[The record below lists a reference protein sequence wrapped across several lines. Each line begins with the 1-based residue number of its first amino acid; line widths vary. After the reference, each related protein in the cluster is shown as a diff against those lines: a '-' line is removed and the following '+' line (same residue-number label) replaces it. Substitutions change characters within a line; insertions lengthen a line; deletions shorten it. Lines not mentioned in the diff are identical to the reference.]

1 MVAVSGPREKSMS
14 DFLIEHTPSAYKYP
28 LLIKHLLH
36 APMTQAANQE
46 IVYRDLSRYTYRDLR
61 ERIGRLASGLT
72 SSGVRR
78 GDVVGVLDWDS
89 HRYLECYFAIPMLGA
104 TLQTVNIRLSPEQVL
119 FTLNHARPKL
129 LLVNVEFLP
138 LIEQLQGQL
147 ESLEGIILMSDDGV
161 FPNSPIKTVD
171 DYEAML
177 AKSSPDFT
185 FEDFDENTRAT
196 MFYTTGTTGAPK
208 GVYFSHRQLVLHTLI
223 DLVGFGSPGRQG
235 RFHREDV
242 YMPITPMFHVHG
254 WGLPYAATAAGVKQV
269 YPGRYQPELLL
280 NLIKTEGVTFSHC
293 VPTILQ
299 MLLSAPNSKDIDL
312 SKLKMVIG
320 GAALTK
326 ALAKAA
332 MQRGID
338 IFAGYGMSESGPI
351 LTIAQ
356 LKEHELTGDL
366 DAEAALRTKTGT
378 PVPLVDFRIVD
389 AEMKDVAHDG
399 RTSGEIVV
407 RAPWLTMGYLNNPA
421 SSEKLWEGG
430 YLHTG
435 DIGTMTAH
443 GVVQITDR
451 IKDVIKTGGEWI
463 SSIELE
469 DILLQMPGLSEA
481 AIIGVTDAKWG
492 ERPLAI
498 LVVHP
503 GDRVDDVAVQ
513 KHVKAYADKGVIS
526 RFAIPDRIKFVD
538 ALDKTSVG
546 KIDKKVLRAKYGD
559 G

>member
-1 MVAVSGPREKSMS
+1 MS

-36 APMTQAANQE
+36 APMTQSADQE

-61 ERIGRLASGLT
+61 ERIGRLAGGLT
-72 SSGVRR
+72 SKGVRR

-119 FTLNHARPKL
+119 FTLNHARAKL

-147 ESLEGIILMSDDGV
+147 ESVEGIVLMSDDGV
-161 FPNSPIKTVD
+161 FPNSPIKTVGQ
-171 DYEAML
+171 YEEML

-185 FEDFDENTRAT
+185 FEDFDEHTRAT

-299 MLLSAPNSKDIDL
+299 MLLSAPNSKDVDL

-366 DAEAALRTKTGT
+366 DAEAELRTKTGT

-399 RTSGEIVV
+399 RTAGEIVV

-469 DILLQMPGLSEA
+469 DILLQMPSLSEA
-481 AIIGVTDAKWG
+481 AIIGVGDAKWG

-498 LVVHP
+498 LVVRP
-503 GDRVDDVAVQ
+503 GGNVDDAAVQ

-526 RFAIPDRIKFVD
+526 RFAIPDRIMFVE

>member
-1 MVAVSGPREKSMS
+1 MS
-14 DFLIEHTPSAYKYP
+14 DALIEHTPSAYRYP

-36 APMTQAANQE
+36 APMTQAADQE
-46 IVYRDLSRYTYRDLR
+46 IVYRDISRYTYRTLR
-61 ERIGRLASGLT
+61 ERIGRLASALT
-72 SSGVRR
+72 THGVKR

-89 HRYLECYFAIPMLGA
+89 PRYLECYFAIPMMGA
-104 TLQTVNIRLSPEQVL
+104 TLQTVNIRLSPDQVL

-129 LLVNVEFLP
+129 LLVNTEFLP
-138 LIEQLQGQL
+138 LVEQLHDKL
-147 ESLEGIILMSDDGV
+147 ESVEGIILLSDDGAFPATAGKV
-161 FPNSPIKTVD
+161 FGR
-171 DYEAML
+171 YEELL
-177 AKSSPDFT
+177 ARASPDFA

-196 MFYTTGTTGAPK
+196 MFYTTGTTGLPK

-223 DLVGFGSPGRQG
+223 DLVGFGSPARQG

-269 YPGRYQPELLL
+269 YPGRYQPDLLL

-299 MLLSAPNSKDIDL
+299 MLLSAPNSNDVDL

-320 GAALTK
+320 GSALSK
-326 ALAKAA
+326 ALAKSA

-356 LKEHELTGDL
+356 PREHELTGNL
-366 DAEAALRTKTGT
+366 DEEAEIRTKTGT
-378 PVPLVDFRIVD
+378 PVPLVDLRVVD
-389 AEMKDVAHDG
+389 GEMRDVPHDG
-399 RTSGEIVV
+399 KTAGEIVV
-407 RAPWLTMGYLNNPA
+407 RAPWLTMGYLGNPSA
-421 SSEKLWEGG
+421 SEKLWEGG

-435 DIGTMTAH
+435 DIGTMTPH
-443 GVVQITDR
+443 GMVQITDR
-451 IKDVIKTGGEWI
+451 MKDVIKTGGEWI

-469 DILLQMPGLSEA
+469 DILMHMPGLKEA
-481 AIIGVTDAKWG
+481 AIIGVADAKWG

-498 LVVHP
+498 LVT
-503 GDRVDDVAVQ
+503 GSADCVDKGAVQ
-513 KHVKAYADKGVIS
+513 AHVKGYADKGIIS
-526 RFAIPDRIKFVD
+526 RFAIPDRILFVD

-546 KIDKKVLRAKYGD
+546 KIDKKALRAKYGD

>member
-1 MVAVSGPREKSMS
+1 MS
-14 DFLIEHTPSAYKYP
+14 DALIEHTPSAYRYP

-36 APMTQAANQE
+36 APMTQAADRE
-46 IVYRDLSRYTYRDLR
+46 IVYRDISRYTYRTLR
-61 ERIGRLASGLT
+61 ERIGRLASALT
-72 SSGVRR
+72 THGVKR

-89 HRYLECYFAIPMLGA
+89 PRYLECYFAIPMLGA
-104 TLQTVNIRLSPEQVL
+104 TLQTVNIRLSPDQVL

-129 LLVNVEFLP
+129 LLVNTEFLP
-138 LIEQLQGQL
+138 LVEQLHDKL
-147 ESLEGIILMSDDGV
+147 ESVEGIVLLSDDGT
-161 FPNSPIKTVD
+161 FPATAGNVVGRYEELLTRASP
-171 DYEAML
+171 EFA
-177 AKSSPDFT
+177 

-196 MFYTTGTTGAPK
+196 MFYTTGTTGLPK

-223 DLVGFGSPGRQG
+223 DLVGFGSPARQG

-269 YPGRYQPELLL
+269 YPGRYQPDLLL
-280 NLIKTEGVTFSHC
+280 DLIKSEGVTFSHC

-299 MLLSAPNSKDIDL
+299 MLLSAPNSNDVDL

-320 GAALTK
+320 GSALSK

-356 LKEHELTGDL
+356 LREHELTGNPDEE
-366 DAEAALRTKTGT
+366 AELRSKTGT
-378 PVPLVDFRIVD
+378 PVPLVDLRVVD
-389 AEMKDVAHDG
+389 GEMKDVPHDG
-399 RTSGEIVV
+399 KTAGEIVV
-407 RAPWLTMGYLNNPA
+407 RAPWLTMGYLGNPSA
-421 SSEKLWEGG
+421 SEKLWEGG

-435 DIGTMTAH
+435 DIGTMTPH
-443 GVVQITDR
+443 GMVQITDR
-451 IKDVIKTGGEWI
+451 MKDVIKTGGEWI

-469 DILLQMPGLSEA
+469 DILMHMPGLKEA
-481 AIIGVTDAKWG
+481 AIIGVADAKWG

-498 LVVHP
+498 LVT
-503 GDRVDDVAVQ
+503 GSADGVDKGAVQ
-513 KHVKAYADKGVIS
+513 AHVKGYADKGIIS
-526 RFAIPDRIKFVD
+526 RFAIPDRILFVD

-546 KIDKKVLRAKYGD
+546 KIDKKALRAKYGD

>member
-1 MVAVSGPREKSMS
+1 MS

-36 APMTQAANQE
+36 APMAQAAEQE
-46 IVYRDLSRYTYRDLR
+46 IVYRDISRYTYRDLR
-61 ERIGRLASGLT
+61 ERIGRLASALT
-72 SSGVRR
+72 AQGVAR

-119 FTLNHARPKL
+119 FTLNHARPRI

-138 LIEQLQGQL
+138 LVEQLSDKL
-147 ESLEGIILMSDDGV
+147 ESVEAIILMSDDGN
-161 FPNSPIKTVD
+161 FPAGAGKVAGR
-171 DYEAML
+171 YEESL
-177 AKSSPDFT
+177 AQASPDFE

-196 MFYTTGTTGAPK
+196 MFYTTGTTGVPK

-223 DLVGFGSPGRQG
+223 DLVGFGSPARQG

-254 WGLPYAATAAGVKQV
+254 WGLPFAATAAGVKQV
-269 YPGRYQPELLL
+269 YPGRYQPDVLL

-299 MLLSAPNSKDIDL
+299 MLLSAPNSNDVDL

-320 GAALTK
+320 GSALSK
-326 ALAKAA
+326 ALAKSA
-332 MQRGID
+332 MARGID

-356 LKEHELTGDL
+356 LREHELTGNPDEE
-366 DAEAALRTKTGT
+366 AELRTKTGT
-378 PVPLVDFRIVD
+378 PVPLVDLRVVD
-389 AEMKDVAHDG
+389 AAMNDVPHDG
-399 RTSGEIVV
+399 KTAGEIVV
-407 RAPWLTMGYLNNPA
+407 RAPWLTMGYLGNPSA
-421 SSEKLWEGG
+421 SEKLWQGG

-443 GVVQITDR
+443 GMVQITDR
-451 IKDVIKTGGEWI
+451 MKDVIKTGGEWI

-469 DILLQMPGLSEA
+469 DILMHMPGLKEA
-481 AIIGVTDAKWG
+481 AIIGIADAKWG

-498 LVVHP
+498 LVS
-503 GDRVDDVAVQ
+503 GSDAVDKGAVQ
-513 KHVKAYADKGVIS
+513 AHVKGYADKGVIS
-526 RFAIPDRIKFVD
+526 RFAIPDRILFVD

-546 KIDKKVLRAKYGD
+546 KIDKKALRAKYGD

>member
-1 MVAVSGPREKSMS
+1 MS
-14 DFLIEHTPSAYKYP
+14 DFLIEHTPSAYRYP

-36 APMTQAANQE
+36 APMTQAADQE
-46 IVYRDLSRYTYRDLR
+46 IVYRDIGRYTYRDLR
-61 ERIGRLASGLT
+61 ERIGRLASALT
-72 SSGVRR
+72 AQGIVR

-138 LIEQLQGQL
+138 LVEQLRDKL
-147 ESLEGIILMSDDGV
+147 ESVEGIILISDDGT
-161 FPNSPIKTVD
+161 FPASIGKTAGR
-171 DYEAML
+171 YEELL
-177 AKSSPDFT
+177 AKASPDFE
-185 FEDFDENTRAT
+185 FQDFDENTRAT
-196 MFYTTGTTGAPK
+196 MFYTTGTTGVPK

-223 DLVGFGSPGRQG
+223 DLVGFGSPARQG

-269 YPGRYQPELLL
+269 YPGRYQPDLLL
-280 NLIKTEGVTFSHC
+280 DLIKTEGVTFSHC

-299 MLLSAPNSKDIDL
+299 MLLSAPNSNAVDL

-320 GAALTK
+320 GSALSK
-326 ALAKAA
+326 SLAKAA

-356 LKEHELTGDL
+356 LREPELTGNPD
-366 DAEAALRTKTGT
+366 EEVELRTRTGT
-378 PVPLVDFRIVD
+378 PVPLVDLRVVD
-389 AEMKDVAHDG
+389 DAMNDVPHDG
-399 RTSGEIVV
+399 KTSGEIVV
-407 RAPWLTMGYLNNPA
+407 RAPWLTMGYLGNA
-421 SSEKLWEGG
+421 SASEKLWQGG

-443 GVVQITDR
+443 GMVQITDR
-451 IKDVIKTGGEWI
+451 MKDVIKTGGEWI

-469 DILLQMPGLSEA
+469 DILMHMPGLKEA
-481 AIIGVTDAKWG
+481 AIIGVADAKWG

-498 LVVHP
+498 LVTAS
-503 GDRVDDVAVQ
+503 GDAIDKEAVQ
-513 KHVKAYADKGVIS
+513 SHVKGYADKGVIS

-546 KIDKKVLRAKYGD
+546 KIDKKALRAKYGD

>member
-1 MVAVSGPREKSMS
+1 MS

-36 APMTQAANQE
+36 APMTQAADQE
-46 IVYRDLSRYTYRDLR
+46 IVYRDISRHTYRDLR
-61 ERIGRLASGLT
+61 ERIGRLAGALT
-72 SSGVRR
+72 AQGIVR

-89 HRYLECYFAIPMLGA
+89 HRYLESYFAIPMLGA

-129 LLVNVEFLP
+129 LLVNIDFLP
-138 LIEQLQGQL
+138 LVEQLRDKL
-147 ESLEGIILMSDDGV
+147 ESVEGIILISDDGT
-161 FPNSPIKTVD
+161 FPANVGKIAGRYEELLTKASPN
-171 DYEAML
+171 
-177 AKSSPDFT
+177 
-185 FEDFDENTRAT
+185 FEFQDFDENTRAT
-196 MFYTTGTTGAPK
+196 MFYTTGTTGVPK

-223 DLVGFGSPGRQG
+223 DLVGFGSPARQG

-269 YPGRYQPELLL
+269 YPGRYQPDLLL
-280 NLIKTEGVTFSHC
+280 NLIKAEGVTFSHC

-299 MLLSAPNSKDIDL
+299 MLLSAPNSNDVDL

-320 GAALTK
+320 GSALSK
-326 ALAKAA
+326 SLAKSA

-356 LKEHELTGDL
+356 LREHELT
-366 DAEAALRTKTGT
+366 ANPEEEVELRTKTGI
-378 PVPLVDFRIVD
+378 PVPLVDLRVVD
-389 AEMKDVAHDG
+389 DVMKDVPHDG
-399 RTSGEIVV
+399 KTSGEIVV
-407 RAPWLTMGYLNNPA
+407 RAPWLTMGYLDNPSA
-421 SSEKLWEGG
+421 SEKLWEGG

-435 DIGTMTAH
+435 DIGTMNAH

-451 IKDVIKTGGEWI
+451 MKDVIKTGGEWI

-469 DILLQMPGLSEA
+469 DILTHMPGLKEA
-481 AIIGVTDAKWG
+481 AIIGVGDPKWG

-498 LVVHP
+498 LVAEP
-503 GDRVDDVAVQ
+503 AADGIDRSAVQ
-513 KHVKAYADKGVIS
+513 AHLKGYADKGVIS
-526 RFAIPDRIKFVD
+526 RFAIPDRILFVD
-538 ALDKTSVG
+538 ELDKTSVG
-546 KIDKKVLRAKYGD
+546 KIDKKALRAKYGD

>member
-1 MVAVSGPREKSMS
+1 MP
-14 DFLIEHTPSAYKYP
+14 DFLIEHAPSAYKYP

-36 APMTQAANQE
+36 APMTQSADQE

-61 ERIGRLASGLT
+61 ARIGRLASGLA
-72 SSGVRR
+72 SKGVRR

-89 HRYLECYFAIPMLGA
+89 HRYLESYFAIPMLGA

-119 FTLNHARPKL
+119 FTLNHARPRL

-147 ESLEGIILMSDDGV
+147 ESVEGIVLMSDDGV
-161 FPNSPIKTVD
+161 FPNSRFKTVGH
-171 DYEAML
+171 YEEML
-177 AKSSPDFT
+177 ANSSPDFK

-223 DLVGFGSPGRQG
+223 DLVGFGSPARQG

-280 NLIKTEGVTFSHC
+280 KLIKTEGVTFSHC

-299 MLLSAPNSKDIDL
+299 MLLSAPNSKDVDL

-356 LKEHELTGDL
+356 LKERELTGNL
-366 DAEAALRTKTGT
+366 DEEVELRTKTGT

-399 RTSGEIVV
+399 RTAGEIVV

-435 DIGTMTAH
+435 DIGTITAH

-498 LVVHP
+498 LVVRP
-503 GDRVDDVAVQ
+503 GGSVDNAAVQ
-513 KHVKAYADKGVIS
+513 KHVKTYADKGVIS
-526 RFAIPDRIKFVD
+526 RFAIPDRIMFVE

>member
-1 MVAVSGPREKSMS
+1 MS

-36 APMTQAANQE
+36 APMTQAADQE
-46 IVYRDLSRYTYRDLR
+46 IVYRDISRYTYRDLHD
-61 ERIGRLASGLT
+61 RIGRLAGALT
-72 SSGVRR
+72 AQGVVR

-89 HRYLECYFAIPMLGA
+89 PRYLECYFAIPMLGA

-138 LIEQLQGQL
+138 LVEQLRDKL
-147 ESLEGIILMSDDGV
+147 ESVESIILISDDGT
-161 FPNSPIKTVD
+161 FPATAGKVGGR
-171 DYEAML
+171 YEELL
-177 AKSSPDFT
+177 AKTSPDFA
-185 FEDFDENTRAT
+185 FQDFDENTRAT
-196 MFYTTGTTGAPK
+196 MFYTTGTTGVPK

-223 DLVGFGSPGRQG
+223 DLVGFGSPARQG

-269 YPGRYQPELLL
+269 YPGRYQPDLLL
-280 NLIKTEGVTFSHC
+280 DLIKTEGVTFSHC

-299 MLLSAPNSKDIDL
+299 MLLSAPNSNDVDL

-320 GAALTK
+320 GSALSK

-356 LKEHELTGDL
+356 LREHELTGNP
-366 DAEAALRTKTGT
+366 DAEAELRTKTGT
-378 PVPLVDFRIVD
+378 PVPLVDLRVVD
-389 AEMKDVAHDG
+389 DAMKDVPHDG
-399 RTSGEIVV
+399 KTSGEIVV
-407 RAPWLTMGYLNNPA
+407 RAPWLTMGYLGNPSA
-421 SSEKLWEGG
+421 SEKLWEGG

-435 DIGTMTAH
+435 DIGTMSAH

-451 IKDVIKTGGEWI
+451 MKDVIKTGGEWI

-469 DILLQMPGLSEA
+469 DILMHMPGLKEA
-481 AIIGVTDAKWG
+481 AIIGVADPKWG

-498 LVVHP
+498 LVT
-503 GDRVDDVAVQ
+503 GSADSIDKSAVQ
-513 KHVKAYADKGVIS
+513 AHVKGYADKGVIS
-526 RFAIPDRIKFVD
+526 RFAIPDRILFVD

-546 KIDKKVLRAKYGD
+546 KIDKKALRAKYGD

>member
-1 MVAVSGPREKSMS
+1 MS

-36 APMTQAANQE
+36 APMTQAADQE
-46 IVYRDLSRYTYRDLR
+46 IVYRDISRYTYRTLR
-61 ERIGRLASGLT
+61 ERIGRLASALT
-72 SSGVRR
+72 THGIKR

-129 LLVNVEFLP
+129 LLVNTEFLP
-138 LIEQLQGQL
+138 LVEQLHDKL
-147 ESLEGIILMSDDGV
+147 ESVEGIILLSDDGT
-161 FPNSPIKTVD
+161 FPTTAGKVVGR
-171 DYEAML
+171 YEELL
-177 AKSSPDFT
+177 AKASRDFA

-196 MFYTTGTTGAPK
+196 MFYTTGTTGLPK

-223 DLVGFGSPGRQG
+223 DLVGFGSPARQG

-299 MLLSAPNSKDIDL
+299 MLLSAPNSNDVDL

-320 GAALTK
+320 GSALSK

-356 LKEHELTGDL
+356 LREHELTGNPDEE
-366 DAEAALRTKTGT
+366 AEIRNKTGT
-378 PVPLVDFRIVD
+378 PVPLVDLRVVD
-389 AEMKDVAHDG
+389 DAMNDVPHDG
-399 RTSGEIVV
+399 KTAGEIVV
-407 RAPWLTMGYLNNPA
+407 RAPWLTMGYLGNPSA
-421 SSEKLWEGG
+421 SEKLWQGG

-443 GVVQITDR
+443 GMLQITDR
-451 IKDVIKTGGEWI
+451 MKDVIKTGGEWI

-469 DILLQMPGLSEA
+469 DILMHMPGLKEA
-481 AIIGVTDAKWG
+481 AIIGVADAKWG

-498 LVVHP
+498 LVT
-503 GDRVDDVAVQ
+503 GSADGVDKGAVQ
-513 KHVKAYADKGVIS
+513 AHVKGYADKGVIS
-526 RFAIPDRIKFVD
+526 RFAIPDRILFVD

-546 KIDKKVLRAKYGD
+546 KIDKKALRAKYGD

>member
-1 MVAVSGPREKSMS
+1 MPDS
-14 DFLIEHTPSAYKYP
+14 LIEWTPSAYKYP
-28 LLIKHLLH
+28 LLIKQLLH
-36 APMTQAANQE
+36 APMLHALDRE
-46 IVYRDLSRYTYRDLR
+46 IVYRDVGRYTYRDLK
-61 ERIGRLASGLT
+61 ERIGRLATALALK
-72 SSGVRR
+72 GVVH

-89 HRYLECYFAIPMLGA
+89 HRYLECYFAIPMMGA
-104 TLQTVNIRLSPEQVL
+104 TLQTVNVRLSPEQVL

-138 LIEQLQGQL
+138 LVEQLRDKL
-147 ESLEGIILMSDDGV
+147 ETVEGIIVMTDDDG
-161 FPNSPIKTVD
+161 SPKISD
-171 DYEAML
+171 GFAGNYEALL
-177 AKSSPDFT
+177 AASGAN
-185 FEDFDENTRAT
+185 FEFPDFDENTRAT
-196 MFYTTGTTGAPK
+196 MFYTTGTTGVPK

-223 DLVGFGSPGRQG
+223 DLVGFGSPAVQG

-299 MLLSAPNSKDIDL
+299 MLLSAPNSGDVDL

-320 GAALTK
+320 GAALSK

-356 LKEHELTGDL
+356 LREHELTGNL
-366 DAEAALRTKTGT
+366 DEEVELRTKTGT

-389 AEMKDVAHDG
+389 GHMKDVAHDG
-399 RTSGEIVV
+399 RTAGEIVV
-407 RAPWLTMGYLNNPA
+407 RAPWLTMGYLNNPS

-435 DIGTMTAH
+435 DIGTMTAN

-481 AIIGVTDAKWG
+481 AIIGIADAKWG

-498 LVVHP
+498 LVARQA
-503 GDRVDDVAVQ
+503 GSVDNATVQ

-526 RFAIPDRIKFVD
+526 RFAIPDKIMFVD

>member
-1 MVAVSGPREKSMS
+1 MS
-14 DFLIEHTPSAYKYP
+14 DFAIEVTPSAYHYP

-36 APMTQAANQE
+36 APLTQAADRE
-46 IVYRDLSRYTYRDLR
+46 IVYRDVSRYTYRDLR
-61 ERIGRLASGLT
+61 TRIGRLANAL
-72 SSGVRR
+72 SSQGVVR

-89 HRYLECYFAIPMLGA
+89 HRYLECYFAIPMMGA

-138 LIEQLQGQL
+138 LVAQLRDKL
-147 ESLEGIILMSDDGV
+147 ESVERIILMSDDGMV
-161 FPNSPIKTVD
+161 PEGVKAAGR
-171 DYEAML
+171 YEDLL
-177 AKSSPDFT
+177 AAASPDYDFP
-185 FEDFDENTRAT
+185 DFDENTRAT
-196 MFYTTGTTGAPK
+196 MFYTTGTTGVPK

-223 DLVGFGSPGRQG
+223 DLVGFGSPARQG

-269 YPGRYQPELLL
+269 YPGRYQPDHLL
-280 NLIKTEGVTFSHC
+280 NLIKSEGVTFSHC

-299 MLLSAPNSKDIDL
+299 MLLSAPNSADVDL

-356 LKEHELTGDL
+356 LKAHELTGDP
-366 DAEAALRTKTGT
+366 DSEVELRTKTGI
-378 PVPLVDFRIVD
+378 PVPLVDLRVVD
-389 AEMKDVAHDG
+389 DHMKDVPHDG
-399 RTSGEIVV
+399 RTPGEIVV
-407 RAPWLTMGYLNNPA
+407 RAPWLTMGYLDNPA
-421 SSEKLWEGG
+421 ASEKLWEGG

-435 DIGTMTAH
+435 DIGTMTEH
-443 GVVQITDR
+443 GMVQITDR
-451 IKDVIKTGGEWI
+451 IKDVIKTGGEWV
-463 SSIELE
+463 SSIEIE
-469 DILLQMPGLSEA
+469 DILLQMPQLSEA
-481 AIIGVTDAKWG
+481 AIIGISDAKWG

-498 LVVHP
+498 LVASAKATDAI
-503 GDRVDDVAVQ
+503 GSDTVQ
-513 KHVKAYADKGVIS
+513 AHVKSFADRGVIS
-526 RFAIPDRIKFVD
+526 KFAIPHKILFVD
-538 ALDKTSVG
+538 TLDKTSVG
-546 KIDKKVLRAKYGD
+546 KIDKKALRAKYGD

>member
-1 MVAVSGPREKSMS
+1 MS
-14 DFLIEHTPSAYKYP
+14 ESLIEWTPSAYKYP
-28 LLIKHLLH
+28 LLIKQPLH
-36 APMTQAANQE
+36 SPMSHASNQE
-46 IVYRDLSRYTYRDLR
+46 IVYRDIGRYTYHDLR
-61 ERIGRLASGLT
+61 ERIGRLANALAT
-72 SSGVRR
+72 KGVLS

-89 HRYLECYFAIPMLGA
+89 HRYLECYFAIPMMGA
-104 TLQTVNIRLSPEQVL
+104 TLQTVNVRLSPEQVL

-138 LIEQLQGQL
+138 LVEQLRDKL
-147 ESLEGIILMSDDGV
+147 ESVESIIVMTDEEVGSKTRDGFGGNYEELLAASAADYD
-161 FPNSPIKTVD
+161 FP
-171 DYEAML
+171 
-177 AKSSPDFT
+177 
-185 FEDFDENTRAT
+185 DFDENTRAT

-223 DLVGFGSPGRQG
+223 DLVSFGSPASQG

-299 MLLSAPNSKDIDL
+299 MLLSAPNSKDVDL

-320 GAALTK
+320 GAALSK

-356 LKEHELTGDL
+356 LKGHELTGDL
-366 DAEAALRTKTGT
+366 DAEAELRTKTGT

-399 RTSGEIVV
+399 RTAGEIVV

-469 DILLQMPGLSEA
+469 DILLQMPSLSEA
-481 AIIGVTDAKWG
+481 AIIGIADAKWG

-498 LVVHP
+498 LVGQP
-503 GDRVDDVAVQ
+503 GDSVDDAAVQ
-513 KHVKAYADKGVIS
+513 KHVKTYADKGMIS
-526 RFAIPDRIKFVD
+526 RFAIPDKIMFVD

-546 KIDKKVLRAKYGD
+546 KIDKKVLRAKYGN

>member
-1 MVAVSGPREKSMS
+1 MS
-14 DFLIEHTPSAYKYP
+14 DFRIEHTPSAYKYP

-36 APMTQAANQE
+36 APMTQAADQE
-46 IVYRDLSRYTYRDLR
+46 IVYRDISRHTYRDLR
-61 ERIGRLASGLT
+61 ERIGRLAGALT
-72 SSGVRR
+72 AQGIVR

-89 HRYLECYFAIPMLGA
+89 HRYLESYFAIPMLGA

-129 LLVNVEFLP
+129 LLVNIDFLP
-138 LIEQLQGQL
+138 LVEQLRDKL
-147 ESLEGIILMSDDGV
+147 ESVEGIILISDDGT
-161 FPNSPIKTVD
+161 FPANVGKIAGRYEELLTKASPN
-171 DYEAML
+171 
-177 AKSSPDFT
+177 
-185 FEDFDENTRAT
+185 FEFQDFDENTRAT
-196 MFYTTGTTGAPK
+196 MFYTTGTTGVPK

-223 DLVGFGSPGRQG
+223 DLVGFGSPARQG

-269 YPGRYQPELLL
+269 YPGRYQPDLLL
-280 NLIKTEGVTFSHC
+280 NLIKAEGVTFSHC

-299 MLLSAPNSKDIDL
+299 MLLSAPNSNDVDL

-320 GAALTK
+320 GSALSK
-326 ALAKAA
+326 SLAKSA

-356 LKEHELTGDL
+356 LREHELT
-366 DAEAALRTKTGT
+366 ANPEEEVELRTKTGI
-378 PVPLVDFRIVD
+378 PVPLVDLRVVD
-389 AEMKDVAHDG
+389 DVMKDVPHDG
-399 RTSGEIVV
+399 KTSGEIVV
-407 RAPWLTMGYLNNPA
+407 RAPWLTMGYLDNPSA
-421 SSEKLWEGG
+421 SEKLWEGG

-451 IKDVIKTGGEWI
+451 MKDVIKTGGEWI

-469 DILLQMPGLSEA
+469 DILTHMPGLKEA
-481 AIIGVTDAKWG
+481 AIIGVGDPKWG

-498 LVVHP
+498 LVAEP
-503 GDRVDDVAVQ
+503 AADGIDRSAVQ
-513 KHVKAYADKGVIS
+513 AHLKGYADKGVIS
-526 RFAIPDRIKFVD
+526 RFAIPDRILFVD
-538 ALDKTSVG
+538 ELDKTSVG
-546 KIDKKVLRAKYGD
+546 KIDKKALRAKYGD

>member
-1 MVAVSGPREKSMS
+1 MS
-14 DFLIEHTPSAYKYP
+14 DFLIEPTPSAYTYP

-36 APMTQAANQE
+36 LPMTQAADQE
-46 IVYRDLSRYTYRDLR
+46 IVYRDISRYTYRDLN
-61 ERIGRLASGLT
+61 ERISRLAGALT
-72 SSGVRR
+72 AQGIAR

-138 LIEQLQGQL
+138 LVEQLRDKL
-147 ESLEGIILMSDDGV
+147 ESVEGIILMSDDGN
-161 FPNSPIKTVD
+161 FPGAAGKVVGR
-171 DYEAML
+171 YEELL
-177 AKSSPDFT
+177 AKSSPDFA
-185 FEDFDENTRAT
+185 FADFDENTRAT
-196 MFYTTGTTGAPK
+196 MFYTTGTTGVPK
-208 GVYFSHRQLVLHTLI
+208 GVNFSHRQLVLHTLI
-223 DLVGFGSPGRQG
+223 DLIGFGAPARQG

-269 YPGRYQPELLL
+269 YPGRYQPDLLL
-280 NLIKTEGVTFSHC
+280 NLIKSEGVTFSHC

-299 MLLSAPNSKDIDL
+299 MLLSAPNSNDVDL
-312 SKLKMVIG
+312 SGLKMVIG
-320 GAALTK
+320 GSALTK
-326 ALAKAA
+326 SLAKAA

-338 IFAGYGMSESGPI
+338 IFAGYGMSETGPI

-356 LKEHELTGDL
+356 LRGHELSGNPDK
-366 DAEAALRTKTGT
+366 EVELRTRTGA
-378 PVPLVDFRIVD
+378 PVPLVDLRVVD
-389 AEMKDVAHDG
+389 EAMQDVPHDG
-399 RTSGEIVV
+399 KTAGEIVV
-407 RAPWLTMGYLNNPA
+407 RAPWLTMSYFGNPSA
-421 SSEKLWEGG
+421 SENLWQGG

-435 DIGTMTAH
+435 DIGTMTEH
-443 GVVQITDR
+443 GVLQITDR
-451 IKDVIKTGGEWI
+451 MKDVIKTGGEWI

-469 DILLQMPGLSEA
+469 DILLHMPDISEA
-481 AIIGVTDAKWG
+481 AIIGVADAKWG

-498 LVVHP
+498 LVAP
-503 GDRVDDVAVQ
+503 SGGIDKGEIQA
-513 KHVKAYADKGVIS
+513 HVKGYADKGVIS
-526 RFAIPDRIKFVD
+526 RFAIPDRILFVD

-546 KIDKKVLRAKYGD
+546 KIDKKALRAKYGD

>member
-1 MVAVSGPREKSMS
+1 MS

-36 APMTQAANQE
+36 APTTQAADQE
-46 IVYRDLSRYTYRDLR
+46 IVYRDIGRYTYRDLR
-61 ERIGRLASGLT
+61 ERIGRLAGALT
-72 SSGVRR
+72 AQGVAR

-138 LIEQLQGQL
+138 LVEQLRDKL
-147 ESLEGIILMSDDGV
+147 ESVEVIILISDDGI
-161 FPNSPIKTVD
+161 FPVSTGKIAGR
-171 DYEAML
+171 YEELL
-177 AKSSPDFT
+177 AKASPDFE
-185 FEDFDENTRAT
+185 FQDFDENTRAT
-196 MFYTTGTTGAPK
+196 TFYTTGTTGVPK

-223 DLVGFGSPGRQG
+223 DLVGFGSPARQG

-269 YPGRYQPELLL
+269 YPGRYQPDLLL

-299 MLLSAPNSKDIDL
+299 MLLSAPNSNDVDL

-320 GAALTK
+320 GSALSK
-326 ALAKAA
+326 SLAKAA

-356 LKEHELTGDL
+356 LREHEL
-366 DAEAALRTKTGT
+366 ASNPEEEVELRTKTGT
-378 PVPLVDFRIVD
+378 PVPLVDLRVVD
-389 AEMKDVAHDG
+389 DEMRDVPHDG
-399 RTSGEIVV
+399 KTSGEIVV
-407 RAPWLTMGYLNNPA
+407 RAPWLTMGYLGNPSA
-421 SSEKLWEGG
+421 SEKLWEGG

-469 DILLQMPGLSEA
+469 DILTHMPGLEEA
-481 AIIGVTDAKWG
+481 AIIGVADPKWG
-492 ERPLAI
+492 ERPLAV
-498 LVVHP
+498 LVTAPDAH
-503 GDRVDDVAVQ
+503 GIDKSAVQ
-513 KHVKAYADKGVIS
+513 AHVKGYADKGVIS
-526 RFAIPDRIKFVD
+526 RFAIPDRILFVD

-546 KIDKKVLRAKYGD
+546 KIDKKALRAKYGD